1 MISSAGMALPAYIG
15 NDNFIILTLLMG
27 IYYVLKKKTLFHLQK
42 QYLLFIGCL
51 FFSMLLVIIGSTLSL
66 GTALSVTSIPLII
79 YATYKI
85 DPANYLQRFIKLI
98 FYIALISIILFTIT
112 RIYGFNS
119 FSSIFPHLYTSFFRG
134 GEVYSYG
141 GFLYRFV
148 TLHSDRN
155 CGPFSEP
162 GQYQCVLSSALYFIM
177 FHPRLF
183 EAKERIRYII
193 VFFLALITT
202 LSTSGY
208 IGIVILVFCYLLHSL
223 KTIDKRMKYAIII
236 TIIGTMLFMSMTK
249 LGNEF
254 MNTVVFHKIYAN
266 GQLDFS
272 LNSGGARTISI
283 SSVLTTVYNHPITLI
298 GVGYDELHNMG
309 VEGCAG
315 FLFLLLAVGIMSF
328 SILFGFCFHQV
339 FKYNKSIWDIMVRI
353 LLVLNMG
360 LSQPHIMNVALFT
373 MMLYPYFI
381 ANSLKKQIHPMSEVA
396 NRVLKNSGY
405 LYFSMGLSMFVSLYS
420 TRLILNALG
429 SSDFGIFC
437 IIGGAIGMLG
447 FLNAAMSTTTQRFIN
462 YAEGEGKPEKQK
474 SIFTV
479 SISIHFLL
487 SLLMVIIFEIAYFFF
502 FDGILNIPS
511 DRIPS
516 AKWIYQLMLLSTV
529 LTIQTVPYNAI
540 INAHENMRY
549 LSIIGVFQTLMKLVI
564 ALIVVH
570 VYTDKLILY
579 GILTTFVSLIFMIIL
594 QIYCHR
600 NYSECTYSIHKY
612 HNKELMK
619 EMTSFAGWGFINSS
633 SSMFAQYGMGIVLNS
648 FFGTILSAAQGVAN
662 QISGQL
668 MVFSRTMLMAINPII
683 GKKAGS
689 NDITNMMRISLFSSK
704 MSFLIIAFFAFPFI
718 IETPYI
724 LQLWL
729 KNVPEWSVCFFRFEI
744 TRNMLDQL
752 TITLTSAINAEGRIK
767 YYSILRG
774 CSYFL
779 PLPISL
785 FLFHLGF
792 SPYWFYIIWIFTWNG
807 IGSLIILYYAHK
819 NCGMQYADFFKIII
833 YPILLITISTLSI
846 SGIITVYMDESFLRL
861 VIILCTTTIIFII
874 SCCWGFVFSPKE
886 RKIILSASM
895 SLLKEIKVKL
905 HL

>member
-381 ANSLKKQIHPMSEVA
+381 VVDATILGLETKEAAGHAFNIGTGVSTDVLTVA
-396 NRVLKNSGY
+396 NTL
-405 LYFSMGLSMFVSLYS
+405 
-420 TRLILNALG
+420 
-429 SSDFGIFC
+429 C
-437 IIGGAIGMLG
+437 
-447 FLNAAMSTTTQRFIN
+447 
-462 YAEGEGKPEKQK
+462 EK
-474 SIFTV
+474 
-479 SISIHFLL
+479 
-487 SLLMVIIFEIAYFFF
+487 Y
-502 FDGILNIPS
+502 NI
-511 DRIPS
+511 
-516 AKWIYQLMLLSTV
+516 K
-529 LTIQTVPYNAI
+529 VPI
-540 INAHENMRY
+540 
-549 LSIIGVFQTLMKLVI
+549 
-564 ALIVVH
+564 
-570 VYTDKLILY
+570 
-579 GILTTFVSLIFMIIL
+579 
-594 QIYCHR
+594 
-600 NYSECTYSIHKY
+600 
-612 HNKELMK
+612 
-619 EMTSFAGWGFINSS
+619 
-633 SSMFAQYGMGIVLNS
+633 
-648 FFGTILSAAQGVAN
+648 
-662 QISGQL
+662 
-668 MVFSRTMLMAINPII
+668 
-683 GKKAGS
+683 
-689 NDITNMMRISLFSSK
+689 
-704 MSFLIIAFFAFPFI
+704 
-718 IETPYI
+718 
-724 LQLWL
+724 
-729 KNVPEWSVCFFRFEI
+729 
-744 TRNMLDQL
+744 
-752 TITLTSAINAEGRIK
+752 
-767 YYSILRG
+767 
-774 CSYFL
+774 
-779 PLPISL
+779 
-785 FLFHLGF
+785 
-792 SPYWFYIIWIFTWNG
+792 
-807 IGSLIILYYAHK
+807 
-819 NCGMQYADFFKIII
+819 
-833 YPILLITISTLSI
+833 SI
-846 SGIITVYMDESFLRL
+846 SGNYRLGDIRHNYANITLARTILGYEPKWSFSDGIGEFCKW
-861 VIILCTTTIIFII
+861 VNTQEIQADMYDASILEM
-874 SCCWGFVFSPKE
+874 KE
-886 RKIILSASM
+886 KGLY
-895 SLLKEIKVKL
+895 K
-905 HL
+905 

>member
-1 MISSAGMALPAYIG
+1 
-15 NDNFIILTLLMG
+15 
-27 IYYVLKKKTLFHLQK
+27 
-42 QYLLFIGCL
+42 
-51 FFSMLLVIIGSTLSL
+51 
-66 GTALSVTSIPLII
+66 
-79 YATYKI
+79 
-85 DPANYLQRFIKLI
+85 
-98 FYIALISIILFTIT
+98 
-112 RIYGFNS
+112 
-119 FSSIFPHLYTSFFRG
+119 
-134 GEVYSYG
+134 
-141 GFLYRFV
+141 
-148 TLHSDRN
+148 
-155 CGPFSEP
+155 
-162 GQYQCVLSSALYFIM
+162 
-177 FHPRLF
+177 
-183 EAKERIRYII
+183 
-193 VFFLALITT
+193 
-202 LSTSGY
+202 
-208 IGIVILVFCYLLHSL
+208 
-223 KTIDKRMKYAIII
+223 
-236 TIIGTMLFMSMTK
+236 
-249 LGNEF
+249 
-254 MNTVVFHKIYAN
+254 
-266 GQLDFS
+266 
-272 LNSGGARTISI
+272 
-283 SSVLTTVYNHPITLI
+283 
-298 GVGYDELHNMG
+298 
-309 VEGCAG
+309 
-315 FLFLLLAVGIMSF
+315 
-328 SILFGFCFHQV
+328 
-339 FKYNKSIWDIMVRI
+339 
-353 LLVLNMG
+353 
-360 LSQPHIMNVALFT
+360 
-373 MMLYPYFI
+373 
-381 ANSLKKQIHPMSEVA
+381 MSEVA

-744 TRNMLDQL
+744 TRNMLDQ
-752 TITLTSAINAEGRIK
+752 
-767 YYSILRG
+767 
-774 CSYFL
+774 
-779 PLPISL
+779 
-785 FLFHLGF
+785 
-792 SPYWFYIIWIFTWNG
+792 
-807 IGSLIILYYAHK
+807 
-819 NCGMQYADFFKIII
+819 
-833 YPILLITISTLSI
+833 
-846 SGIITVYMDESFLRL
+846 
-861 VIILCTTTIIFII
+861 
-874 SCCWGFVFSPKE
+874 
-886 RKIILSASM
+886 
-895 SLLKEIKVKL
+895 
-905 HL
+905 

>member
-1 MISSAGMALPAYIG
+1 MNYIHKYTTCIIQYLYIYIMISSAGMALPAYIG

-223 KTIDKRMKYAIII
+223 KTIDERMKYAIII

-381 ANSLKKQIHPMSEVA
+381 ANSLKKT
-396 NRVLKNSGY
+396 N
-405 LYFSMGLSMFVSLYS
+405 
-420 TRLILNALG
+420 
-429 SSDFGIFC
+429 
-437 IIGGAIGMLG
+437 
-447 FLNAAMSTTTQRFIN
+447 
-462 YAEGEGKPEKQK
+462 
-474 SIFTV
+474 
-479 SISIHFLL
+479 
-487 SLLMVIIFEIAYFFF
+487 
-502 FDGILNIPS
+502 
-511 DRIPS
+511 
-516 AKWIYQLMLLSTV
+516 
-529 LTIQTVPYNAI
+529 
-540 INAHENMRY
+540 
-549 LSIIGVFQTLMKLVI
+549 
-564 ALIVVH
+564 
-570 VYTDKLILY
+570 
-579 GILTTFVSLIFMIIL
+579 
-594 QIYCHR
+594 
-600 NYSECTYSIHKY
+600 
-612 HNKELMK
+612 
-619 EMTSFAGWGFINSS
+619 TS
-633 SSMFAQYGMGIVLNS
+633 YV
-648 FFGTILSAAQGVAN
+648 
-662 QISGQL
+662 
-668 MVFSRTMLMAINPII
+668 R
-683 GKKAGS
+683 
-689 NDITNMMRISLFSSK
+689 
-704 MSFLIIAFFAFPFI
+704 
-718 IETPYI
+718 
-724 LQLWL
+724 
-729 KNVPEWSVCFFRFEI
+729 
-744 TRNMLDQL
+744 
-752 TITLTSAINAEGRIK
+752 
-767 YYSILRG
+767 
-774 CSYFL
+774 
-779 PLPISL
+779 
-785 FLFHLGF
+785 
-792 SPYWFYIIWIFTWNG
+792 
-807 IGSLIILYYAHK
+807 
-819 NCGMQYADFFKIII
+819 
-833 YPILLITISTLSI
+833 
-846 SGIITVYMDESFLRL
+846 
-861 VIILCTTTIIFII
+861 
-874 SCCWGFVFSPKE
+874 SC
-886 RKIILSASM
+886 
-895 SLLKEIKVKL
+895 
-905 HL
+905 